1 MALTL
6 RLLITVLLGGV
17 LLWGGTR
24 LQHSAPPPVVRPLED
39 TSTRARRVER
49 QCAADLRRR
58 LNLEA
63 LLSGEMGPAYLAETT
78 DQAGTVVWKLTGRTR
93 TARSYA
99 CRVEEQGE
107 VLRVLETRLL
117 E

>member
-1 MALTL
+1 MALTS
-6 RLLITVLLGGV
+6 RLLFIVLLGGV
-17 LLWGGTR
+17 LLWGGSR
-24 LQHSAPPPVVRPLED
+24 LQHPVPPSIVRPLEV
-39 TSTRARRVER
+39 TATQARKVER

-58 LNLEA
+58 LNMEA

-78 DQAGTVVWKLTGRTR
+78 DQAGTVIWKLTGRTR
-93 TARSYA
+93 TARFYA
-99 CRVEEQGE
+99 CRAEEQGE